1 MEISVELP
9 AGYSSPILFR
19 IDSRENNIAEEW
31 KRLGSHPYP
40 GRSEITYLKSR
51 NDLSSAPESE
61 VTISTTPEGKTAAR
75 FLLECPGAAL
85 LEF

>member
-19 IDSRENNIAEEW
+19 IDSRENNIAAEW
-31 KRLGSHPYP
+31 KQLGSHPYP
-40 GRSEITYLKSR
+40 DREEIAYLQSR
-51 NDLSSAPESE
+51 NALSAAPESD
-61 VTISTTPEGKTAAR
+61 VAIATGPDGKTVAEFR
-75 FLLECPGAAL
+75 LECPGAAL